1 MTFRSTAVAPRALAT
16 ALALSPALALAPA
29 AHATDFEFWYGNTGT
44 IEEAIQANCA
54 SFNAAQT
61 EHVVTCVGQ
70 GGYET
75 AMQKA
80 IAAYRS
86 GTHPVLIQFFDAGTL
101 DLLLSDAVVPVSE
114 VLPDVDWN
122 SYIGGARSYYETA
135 SGALWSQPYNAST
148 LVFYGNREQLASV
161 GVTELPT
168 TWEGVIE
175 VATKLRDAGHECPYA
190 TDGHPWRVLEQFAAR
205 HGAPVATQGNGFG
218 GLDAEYAFNAG
229 LPAQHLDNLA
239 RWRSEGLV
247 RLAADTRA
255 GRFGDAF
262 NAGECA
268 MIENSTG
275 GYSGHLMALGDN
287 LMVGLAPM
295 YEGVERR
302 NTLVGG
308 ASIYIM
314 KGHDDDQIAAAKA
327 FLDYLRDPGPQ
338 LDFVKATGYVPV
350 TQEALDVL
358 KAEGLTSDPA
368 FAAAELGVGSMDVP
382 GNDYSRGIRLG
393 FFVQFRD
400 IFIEET
406 QKAFNGEKP
415 MQVALDSAKARG
427 DELLRRFEQTYAG
440 VALP

>member
-1 MTFRSTAVAPRALAT
+1 MTVRATAAALCALACT
-16 ALALSPALALAPA
+16 ALSNPVNA
-29 AHATDFEFWYGNTGT
+29 ANFEFWYGNTGK

-54 SFNAAQT
+54 SFNAAQS
-61 EHVVTCVGQ
+61 EHKVTCVGQ
-70 GGYET
+70 GGYEV

-86 GTHPVLIQFFDAGTL
+86 KTHPVLIQFFDAGTL
-101 DLLLSDAVVPVSE
+101 DLLLSNAVVPVSE

-122 SYIGGARSYYETA
+122 SYIGGARSYYET
-135 SGALWSQPYNAST
+135 SKGALWSQPYNAST
-148 LVFYGNREQLASV
+148 LIFYGNREALASV
-161 GVTELPT
+161 GVSELPA

-175 VATKLRDAGHECPYA
+175 VATKLRDAGHACPYA

-205 HGAPVATQGNGFG
+205 HGAPVATKGNGFA

-229 LPAQHLDNLA
+229 LTAKHMENLA
-239 RWRSEGLV
+239 GWRKDGLV

-255 GRFGDAF
+255 GKFADAF

-275 GYSGHLMALGDN
+275 GYSSHLAALGDK

-308 ASIYIM
+308 ASIYVM
-314 KGHDDDQIAAAKA
+314 KGHGEDQIKAARA
-327 FLDYLRDPGPQ
+327 FLDFLRDPAPQ
-338 LDFVKATGYVPV
+338 LEFVKATGYVPV
-350 TQEALDVL
+350 TQAALDL
-358 KAEGLTSDPA
+358 IKTTDRASDPA
-368 FAAAELGVGSMDVP
+368 FAVAELGVGSMDVA
-382 GNDYSRGIRLG
+382 GNEYSRGIRLG

-400 IFIEET
+400 IFMEET

-415 MQVALDSAKARG
+415 MQAALDSAKTRG
-427 DELLRRFEQTYAG
+427 DELLRRFQATYAG
-440 VALP
+440 VTLP